1 MYRFWIYFI
10 IRIQLLYIKSQYI
23 GWSNT
28 MRELLKKN
36 PETQTDNTIS
46 IQSTQEIPQESE
58 LQKQIEQ
65 IDYPENIDLQKAPIS
80 ELLESYQKMKAEEQ
94 RLLDIKQEII
104 AKQKDLQSELAKEIE
119 KKKMAIA
126 NLISE
131 IPSLQNKTQKLGEAL
146 GIDIYQ

>member
-23 GWSNT
+23 GWSNN

-46 IQSTQEIPQESE
+46 IQSTQEIPQESK

-94 RLLDIKQEII
+94 RLLDIKQEILT
-104 AKQKDLQSELAKEIE
+104 KQQDLQSELAKEIE

>member
-1 MYRFWIYFI
+1 
-10 IRIQLLYIKSQYI
+10 
-23 GWSNT
+23 

-46 IQSTQEIPQESE
+46 IQSTQEIPQESK

-94 RLLDIKQEII
+94 RLLDIKQEILT
-104 AKQKDLQSELAKEIE
+104 KQQDLQSELAKEIE

>member
-10 IRIQLLYIKSQYI
+10 IRIRLLYIKSQYI
-23 GWSNT
+23 GWSNN

-36 PETQTDNTIS
+36 PETETDNTIS
-46 IQSTQEIPQESE
+46 IQSTQEIPQGSK
-58 LQKQIEQ
+58 LQKEIKQ
-65 IDYPENIDLQKAPIS
+65 IDYPENQDLQNAPAS

-94 RLLDIKQEII
+94 RLLDIKQEILT
-104 AKQKDLQSELAKEIE
+104 KQKDLQSELAKEIE
-119 KKKMAIA
+119 KKKTAIA

>member
-1 MYRFWIYFI
+1 MR
-10 IRIQLLYIKSQYI
+10 IRLLYIKSQYI
-23 GWSNT
+23 GWSNN

-46 IQSTQEIPQESE
+46 IQSTQEIPQGSK
-58 LQKQIEQ
+58 LQKEIKQ
-65 IDYPENIDLQKAPIS
+65 IDYPENIDLQKAPVS

-94 RLLDIKQEII
+94 RLLDIKQEILT
-104 AKQKDLQSELAKEIE
+104 KQNDLQSELTKEIE

-131 IPSLQNKTQKLGEAL
+131 IPSLQNKTQKLREAL

>member
-1 MYRFWIYFI
+1 
-10 IRIQLLYIKSQYI
+10 
-23 GWSNT
+23 

-46 IQSTQEIPQESE
+46 IQSTQEIPQESK

-94 RLLDIKQEII
+94 RLLDIKQEILT
-104 AKQKDLQSELAKEIE
+104 KQKDLQSELAKEIE